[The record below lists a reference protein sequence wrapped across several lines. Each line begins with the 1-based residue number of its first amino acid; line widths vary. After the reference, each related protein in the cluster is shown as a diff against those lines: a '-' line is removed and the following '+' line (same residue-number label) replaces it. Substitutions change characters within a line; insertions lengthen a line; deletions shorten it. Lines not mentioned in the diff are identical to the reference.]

1 MQIIVW
7 VLMAVRAKLKD
18 IDDEGRETSMT
29 NYDLWD
35 GLSKASIHV
44 LDAIEQNP
52 ASDACWNE
60 AALQMFGAPLLSHK
74 EVALHQLGEL
84 AERADRDGMNAE
96 IGAGIRA
103 LRSLV
108 EDGQAEGAYWLM
120 RMLGDKALRDS
131 VYDKAPLPV
140 NATL

>member
-1 MQIIVW
+1 
-7 VLMAVRAKLKD
+7 
-18 IDDEGRETSMT
+18 MT

-44 LDAIEQNP
+44 LDAIEPNP
-52 ASDACWNE
+52 ASDARWNE
-60 AALQMFGAPLLSHK
+60 AAMQMFRAPLRSHK
-74 EVALHQLGEL
+74 EVSLHQLGEL
-84 AERADRDGMNAE
+84 AERVDGDGMNAE

-120 RMLGDKALRDS
+120 RMLADKALRDS

-140 NATL
+140 NVVL